1 MDVANCE
8 RNSYICRLLKIR
20 FKISI
25 HIIEYAVI
33 PNLSRFK
40 TSTFHIFFINLQ
52 LSFELNI
59 VPNFLFKKIYIK
71 EIKDLYKNVEQL
83 IASAKTR

>member
-1 MDVANCE
+1 M
-8 RNSYICRLLKIR
+8 RQKNSYICRLLKIR
-20 FKISI
+20 FKVSI

-40 TSTFHIFFINLQ
+40 TSSFHTFFMNLQ
-52 LSFELNI
+52 LSFVLNI
-59 VPNFLFKKIYIK
+59 VPNFSFKKIYIK
-71 EIKDLYKNVEQL
+71 EIKDLYKNAEQL